1 MPELNAVRLI
11 RRKAMLLAVL
21 GVLVSGILVA
31 LVTAVPIY
39 QSSREG
45 LERSTLMGIQAQG
58 AALDNLVQRYEGIAR
73 QVTSRTEIRRR
84 LEAYVDGRLPI
95 ESLTEYTAPRLADA
109 LGTSAALV
117 GFKRLGPFGEEI
129 VDEGVTAEVP
139 EHTVL
144 DELGDVE
151 SRLVRF
157 ADRIVW
163 RTVAPIWAED
173 GQRLGTDVLFFEV
186 DSLVILLERARM
198 LEPSA
203 RGFLLDYRGERL
215 VGVDASG
222 MGLEME
228 QPGAELTGDLAR
240 IDPTGSGVVWP
251 ELDGETRV
259 LFHTPVGGGRCLL
272 LIESDFWSF
281 YQPVVARL
289 LWPLG
294 VVLLLL
300 PLVAFLAARALR
312 PVLRRL
318 SKQAEELERSA
329 GELRLAGSVFEGTGE
344 AIMIT
349 SPNHRILRVNPA
361 FTRITGFAAD
371 EVVGRPLSD
380 LFQLDDEESEQLKRI
395 CQRLN
400 REHSWQG
407 ELDYRNRRGE
417 RLTALQTISK
427 VTDERG
433 RASHFIHIFNDIT
446 ETKVAEQQIRH
457 QAHHDSLTDL
467 PNRAS
472 LQYRIGEAVARARQD
487 DTRLAVLFLDLDY
500 FKEVNDRL
508 GHAMGDRLLREV
520 AGRLQRLLRHEDAV
534 GRLGGD
540 EFLILLE
547 GLPAPR
553 FAGQVAAKV
562 IEVLTQP
569 FDLDGES
576 VSIGVSIGIAVFP
589 EQGHDAKA
597 LVNHA
602 DAAMYEAKA
611 AGRNTYRYF
620 DGQPGQVGRGD
631 SIGEAGRADE
641 GGDHGR

>member
-1 MPELNAVRLI
+1 MSTGVPRPMPELNAVRLI

-84 LEAYVDGRLPI
+84 LEAYVDGQMSI

-117 GFKRLGPFGEEI
+117 GIKRLGPFGEEI

-144 DELGDVE
+144 DELGDVQ

-157 ADRIVW
+157 ENRIVW

-186 DSLVILLERARM
+186 DSLVSLLERART

-215 VGVDASG
+215 VGVNADG
-222 MGLEME
+222 TGLEME
-228 QPGAELTGDLAR
+228 KARETIAGELSR
-240 IDPTGSGVVWP
+240 IDPTGPGVVWP
-251 ELDGETRV
+251 ELDGEARV

-300 PLVAFLAARALR
+300 PLVAWLAARALR
-312 PVLRRL
+312 PVLQRL
-318 SKQAEELERSA
+318 SEQAEELERSA

-361 FTRITGFAAD
+361 FTRITGFSAD
-371 EVVGRPLSD
+371 EVMGRPMSD
-380 LFQLDDEESEQLKRI
+380 LFQLDDEESEQLERI

-427 VTDERG
+427 VTDEQDRV
-433 RASHFIHIFNDIT
+433 SHFIHIFNDIT

-472 LQYRIGEAVARARQD
+472 LKYRIGEAVARARQD
-487 DTRLAVLFLDLDY
+487 NTRLAVLFLDLDY

-520 AGRLQRLLRHEDAV
+520 AGRLQRLLRHEDIV

-589 EQGHDAKA
+589 EQGHDAEA

-611 AGRNTYRYF
+611 AGRDRYRYF
-620 DGQPGQVGRGD
+620 DGPADVTTSRNGD
-631 SIGEAGRADE
+631 DSPS
-641 GGDHGR
+641 